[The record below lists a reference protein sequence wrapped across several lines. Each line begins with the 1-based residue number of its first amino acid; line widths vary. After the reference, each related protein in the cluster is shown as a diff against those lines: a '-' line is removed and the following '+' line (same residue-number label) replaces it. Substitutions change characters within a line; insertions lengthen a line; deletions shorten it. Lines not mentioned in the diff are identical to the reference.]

1 MPRLAD
7 RYLAAVVEGFDKAE
21 HGGDLLPQVLARA
34 CVAVLPVMG
43 AGLGLAEKL
52 RVPLG
57 GSDDAVGRAE
67 RLQTTLGEGP
77 CLAAIEAGRALTAGE
92 PEIAARWPAYHRE
105 LVRQTPFRAVASL
118 PLRVPGQPPVGALDL
133 YTDDVRMPPHAA
145 NAEVQAAIAD
155 QISGL
160 LFDAPLV
167 RADWTDEPVAA
178 WLAGPAVAGR
188 MQVWEA
194 VGMVMQTL
202 AATQGEGL
210 ALLREYA
217 QGHDATL
224 DAVAERLVTE
234 ELAPTALLEDQL
246 RRGTQR
252 APDQGCGQPSGYGF
266 DAAPPAV
273 GSLAD
278 QRRRESGGR
287 RSGRL

>member
-1 MPRLAD
+1 MRRLAD
-7 RYLAAVVEGFDKAE
+7 RYLAAVVKGFETSE
-21 HGGDLLPQVLARA
+21 HGSDLLPQVLARA
-34 CVAVLPVMG
+34 CVAVLPVTG

-77 CLAAIEAGRALTAGE
+77 CLAAIETGRALTADKS
-92 PEIAARWPAYHRE
+92 EIAARWPAYHRE

-133 YTDDVRMPPHAA
+133 YTDDVRMPPDASS
-145 NAEVQAAIAD
+145 AEVQAAIAD

-178 WLAGPAVAGR
+178 WLAGPDVAGR

-217 QGHDATL
+217 QGNGATL
-224 DAVAERLVTE
+224 DTVAERLVTE
-234 ELAPTALLEDQL
+234 QLTPADLLEDQL
-246 RRGTQR
+246 RRGTFGT
-252 APDQGCGQPSGYGF
+252 PDHGSGQQSGYGF

-273 GSLAD
+273 SSLAD
-278 QRRRESGGR
+278 QRRPESGGR

>member
-1 MPRLAD
+1 MRPLAD
-7 RYLAAVVEGFDKAE
+7 RYLAAVVEGFEKSE

-34 CVAVLPVMG
+34 CVAVLPVAG
-43 AGLGLAEKL
+43 AGLGLVEKL

-77 CLAAIEAGRALTAGE
+77 CLAAIEAGRGLAADE

-133 YTDDVRMPPHAA
+133 YTDDVRMPPDAA
-145 NAEVQAAIAD
+145 SAEVQAAIAD
-155 QISGL
+155 QISAL

-167 RADWTDEPVAA
+167 RAGWTDEPVAA

-194 VGMVMQTL
+194 VGMVMHTL

-217 QGHDATL
+217 QGHGATL

-234 ELAPTALLEDQL
+234 DLAPADLLEDQL
-246 RRGTQR
+246 RRGTHR
-252 APDQGCGQPSGYGF
+252 APDHGCGVAPGHGV
-266 DAAPPAV
+266 DVMPPAV

-278 QRRRESGGR
+278 QRRREPGGR